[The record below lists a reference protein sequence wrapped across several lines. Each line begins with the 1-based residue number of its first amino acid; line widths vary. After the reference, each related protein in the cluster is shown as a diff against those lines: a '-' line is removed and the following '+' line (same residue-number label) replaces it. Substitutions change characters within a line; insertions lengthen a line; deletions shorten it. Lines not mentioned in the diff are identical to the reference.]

1 MRNTDPA
8 IMTFSFKQ
16 RDVKL
21 LILHNIDNT
30 SIFFFFCQENVFT
43 HLTIMNYTI
52 DKIIS
57 MYLFFSSCFFLN
69 SSNFLSLSLAHSFAR
84 SLFLSLSLPFRIRN
98 DWTLMTVAAVTV
110 YQSNTPIDNEFS
122 FSRQINP
129 KFHSWQFF
137 FKRRQEQ
144 RSNSINTHLFFFLF
158 CIFNNKENISLV
170 CTLLEII
177 IDGGECLTCL
187 NIATQLSHHPSFSVC
202 QWSEREWEG

>member
-1 MRNTDPA
+1 MLLRNTDPA

-69 SSNFLSLSLAHSFAR
+69 SSNFLSRSLAHSFVR
-84 SLFLSLSLPFRIRN
+84 SRSFSLSPVSYSQWLNADDGSSSNGLSIEHPDWQRIFIF
-98 DWTLMTVAAVTV
+98 AAN
-110 YQSNTPIDNEFS
+110 QS
-122 FSRQINP
+122 
-129 KFHSWQFF
+129 
-137 FKRRQEQ
+137 
-144 RSNSINTHLFFFLF
+144 
-158 CIFNNKENISLV
+158 
-170 CTLLEII
+170 
-177 IDGGECLTCL
+177 
-187 NIATQLSHHPSFSVC
+187 
-202 QWSEREWEG
+202 

>member
-1 MRNTDPA
+1 MLLRNTDPA

-69 SSNFLSLSLAHSFAR
+69 SSNFLSLAR
-84 SLFLSLSLPFRIRN
+84 SLIRSFALALSLSLLFRIRN

-137 FKRRQEQ
+137 F
-144 RSNSINTHLFFFLF
+144 
-158 CIFNNKENISLV
+158 
-170 CTLLEII
+170 
-177 IDGGECLTCL
+177 
-187 NIATQLSHHPSFSVC
+187 
-202 QWSEREWEG
+202 